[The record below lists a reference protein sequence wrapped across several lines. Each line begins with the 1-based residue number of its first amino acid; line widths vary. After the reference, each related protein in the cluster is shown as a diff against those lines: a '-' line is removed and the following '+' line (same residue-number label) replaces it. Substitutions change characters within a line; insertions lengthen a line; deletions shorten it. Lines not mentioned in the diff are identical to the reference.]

1 MKNNFG
7 QANIKGMNWK
17 HADLQF
23 ADFHQC
29 QAGLSFTQGIGLQL
43 ILYGLA
49 AFTGFISGVAGIG
62 ATNLLSLQNIHR
74 FTYFPGVAVLIFV
87 WIGIVI
93 AVKRG
98 FAEFIGSSAA
108 LFCGVAILF
117 LLSRS
122 ELWGNFLFSIAI
134 TAIPELVALQLG
146 SIVSLIDKGLSKSIG
161 AILIIMASIGV
172 VTGLSSISRL
182 NPYVKPD
189 WLDGIVALSLL
200 FAATVIGKKAVQP
213 NQQFLETIQWA
224 SRIVTLM
231 GGTSFRAANLAGAN
245 FSQADVRHTDF
256 RGANLFQTYWWDVKG
271 LEFARL
277 EQTYLA
283 DARVRKLVTTLNG
296 QSQNFDALNLEGVN
310 LKDAILKGASFVET
324 NLHCAILQAVDLR
337 DSILVRVTLTG
348 ADLSGADLTGIC
360 IQDWSINSET
370 DFSGIRCDYV
380 YREFENNQPT
390 NRYPSDRDFQPGEF
404 ESLFQKLTNAVEL
417 VFQDQIDWRALS
429 FTFEKFRLEDDG
441 MGLELKGIE
450 QRGNY
455 WIVKVTHG
463 EGVSKQQV
471 EQQVQSTY
479 EDLRSIMEA
488 KDKQINRLLG
498 IVETQTEAMQRQAE
512 ALTNFSQQPFGNHF
526 LISGSTITNLAG
538 SGQIEYREAAHG
550 VRSLITNQ
558 IDPNS
563 NLQELL
569 GQLKHQNVATTSAT
583 QRDLIQQVLFS
594 EADRDPALK
603 QFLLEKGQHILDRLP
618 DGEFKIAIRNAI
630 SLIRND

>member
-1 MKNNFG
+1 MVRDIQSLCFKEIDDQHNDFRGAKAG
-7 QANIKGMNWK
+7 QNLAWK
-17 HADLQF
+17 FFLIVISTAIITL
-23 ADFHQC
+23 ASLIALIAATILVQC
-29 QAGLSFTQGIGLQL
+29 CIATGRISIVAVALVFLTQGAILFSITTLGISRVYIVPLLSVFVISLLLYLFNTAPGFDVTTFSLSLSIGTIFSCLGVITIAQC
-43 ILYGLA
+43 I
-49 AFTGFISGVAGIG
+49 AFTLLACTLRGCLIALLTSSLISTGLVWVAVDTAQTKVAGNF
-62 ATNLLSLQNIHR
+62 A
-74 FTYFPGVAVLIFV
+74 FTVILFL
-87 WIGIVI
+87 GIVI
-93 AVKRG
+93 TA
-98 FAEFIGSSAA
+98 FITSQRMLEREGRWSWVRPKATFWAA
-108 LFCGVAILF
+108 I
-117 LLSRS
+117 
-122 ELWGNFLFSIAI
+122 
-134 TAIPELVALQLG
+134 
-146 SIVSLIDKGLSKSIG
+146 
-161 AILIIMASIGV
+161 
-172 VTGLSSISRL
+172 
-182 NPYVKPD
+182 
-189 WLDGIVALSLL
+189 
-200 FAATVIGKKAVQP
+200 
-213 NQQFLETIQWA
+213 
-224 SRIVTLM
+224 
-231 GGTSFRAANLAGAN
+231 GGTSFKGLDLSRLDFTGAKI
-245 FSQADVRHTDF
+245 AHTDF
-256 RGANLFQTYWWDVKG
+256 RARKFYRTCLREVKG
-271 LEFARL
+271 LDL
-277 EQTYLA
+277 
-283 DARVRKLVTTLNG
+283 ARVDN
-296 QSQNFDALNLEGVN
+296 QYFDLDLPKVQELLTVGSSKASDFSRVN
-310 LKDAILKGASFVET
+310 LCGAYLRGADLRRC
-324 NLHCAILQAVDLR
+324 NLSEVNLDGADLRGADLR
-337 DSILVRVTLTG
+337 DSILVRSILTN
-348 ADLSGADLTGIC
+348 ADLSQADLTGAC
-360 IQDWSINSET
+360 IKDWSFNQQT
-370 DFSGIRCDYV
+370 VLTGVKCDYV

-390 NRYPSDRDFQPGEF
+390 DRYPSDRDFQPGEF